1 MIDKISLVLYKETII
16 IYSDEV
22 KMDINQEKINAM
34 SFEES
39 LKELEK
45 IVDRLSTG
53 ETSLDELL
61 SLYEAGVA
69 YLKHCQSRLGA
80 AEAKIKILSG
90 QLSSQPGI
98 EGSNG

>member
-1 MIDKISLVLYKETII
+1 MSVD
-16 IYSDEV
+16 
-22 KMDINQEKINAM
+22 QEKINAM

-53 ETSLDELL
+53 ETNLDELL

-69 YLKHCQSRLGA
+69 YLKHCQSGLSS
-80 AEAKIKILSG
+80 AEAKIKILSE
-90 QLSSQPGI
+90 QLSSQQVT
-98 EGSNG
+98 EGNNG

>member
-1 MIDKISLVLYKETII
+1 VSIEQ
-16 IYSDEV
+16 
-22 KMDINQEKINAM
+22 NKINEM

-45 IVDRLSTG
+45 IVERLSTG

-80 AEAKIKILSG
+80 AEAKIKILSE
-90 QLSSQPGI
+90 QLSPRLDT
-98 EGSNG
+98 EGNNG

>member
-1 MIDKISLVLYKETII
+1 MSIDQ
-16 IYSDEV
+16 
-22 KMDINQEKINAM
+22 NKINEM

-45 IVDRLSTG
+45 IVEILSTG

-80 AEAKIKILSG
+80 AEAKIKILSE
-90 QLSSQPGI
+90 QLSPRLDT
-98 EGSNG
+98 EGNNG

>member
-1 MIDKISLVLYKETII
+1 MKRSIEQ
-16 IYSDEV
+16 
-22 KMDINQEKINAM
+22 NKINEM

-45 IVDRLSTG
+45 IVERLSTG

-80 AEAKIKILSG
+80 AEAKIKILSE
-90 QLSSQPGI
+90 QLSPRLDT
-98 EGSNG
+98 EGNNG

>member
-1 MIDKISLVLYKETII
+1 
-16 IYSDEV
+16 V
-22 KMDINQEKINAM
+22 KVSIEQNKINEM

-45 IVDRLSTG
+45 IVERLSTG

-80 AEAKIKILSG
+80 AEAKIKILSE
-90 QLSSQPGI
+90 QLSPRLDT
-98 EGSNG
+98 EGNNG

>member
-1 MIDKISLVLYKETII
+1 MSIDQ
-16 IYSDEV
+16 
-22 KMDINQEKINAM
+22 NKINEM

-45 IVDRLSTG
+45 IVEILSTG

-80 AEAKIKILSG
+80 TETKIKILSE
-90 QLSSQPGI
+90 QLSPPQ
-98 EGSNG
+98 

>member
-1 MIDKISLVLYKETII
+1 
-16 IYSDEV
+16 V
-22 KMDINQEKINAM
+22 KVSIEQNKINEM

-45 IVDRLSTG
+45 IVERLSTD

-80 AEAKIKILSG
+80 AEAKIKILSE
-90 QLSSQPGI
+90 QLSPRLDT
-98 EGSNG
+98 EGNNG

>member
-1 MIDKISLVLYKETII
+1 VSIEQ
-16 IYSDEV
+16 
-22 KMDINQEKINAM
+22 NKINEM

-45 IVDRLSTG
+45 IVERLSTD

-80 AEAKIKILSG
+80 AEAKIKILSE
-90 QLSSQPGI
+90 QLSPRLDT
-98 EGSNG
+98 EGNNG

>member
-1 MIDKISLVLYKETII
+1 MSIEQ
-16 IYSDEV
+16 
-22 KMDINQEKINAM
+22 NKINAM

-45 IVDRLSTG
+45 IVERLSTG

-80 AEAKIKILSG
+80 AEAKIKILSE
-90 QLSSQPGI
+90 QLSPRLDT
-98 EGSNG
+98 EGNNG

>member
-1 MIDKISLVLYKETII
+1 MNIEQ
-16 IYSDEV
+16 
-22 KMDINQEKINAM
+22 NKINEM

-45 IVDRLSTG
+45 IVERLSTG

-80 AEAKIKILSG
+80 AEAKIKILSE
-90 QLSSQPGI
+90 QLSPRLDT
-98 EGSNG
+98 EGNNG

>member
-1 MIDKISLVLYKETII
+1 MSIEQ
-16 IYSDEV
+16 
-22 KMDINQEKINAM
+22 NKINEM

-45 IVDRLSTG
+45 IVERLSTD

-80 AEAKIKILSG
+80 AEAKIKILSE
-90 QLSSQPGI
+90 QLSPRLDT
-98 EGSNG
+98 EGNNG

>member
-1 MIDKISLVLYKETII
+1 MSIE
-16 IYSDEV
+16 
-22 KMDINQEKINAM
+22 QHKINEM

-45 IVDRLSTG
+45 IVERLSTG

-80 AEAKIKILSG
+80 AEAKIKILSE
-90 QLSSQPGI
+90 QLSPRLDT
-98 EGSNG
+98 EGNNG

>member
-1 MIDKISLVLYKETII
+1 MKVSIEQ
-16 IYSDEV
+16 
-22 KMDINQEKINAM
+22 NKINEM

-45 IVDRLSTG
+45 IVERLSTG

-80 AEAKIKILSG
+80 AEAKIKILSE
-90 QLSSQPGI
+90 QLSPRLDT
-98 EGSNG
+98 EGNNG

>member
-1 MIDKISLVLYKETII
+1 VSVD
-16 IYSDEV
+16 
-22 KMDINQEKINAM
+22 QEKINAM

-53 ETSLDELL
+53 ETNLDELL

-69 YLKHCQSRLGA
+69 YLKHCQSRLSS
-80 AEAKIKILSG
+80 AEAKIKILSE
-90 QLSSQPGI
+90 QLSSQQVT
-98 EGSNG
+98 EGNNG

>member
-1 MIDKISLVLYKETII
+1 VKVSIDQ
-16 IYSDEV
+16 
-22 KMDINQEKINAM
+22 NKINEM

-45 IVDRLSTG
+45 IVEILSTG

-80 AEAKIKILSG
+80 AETKIKILSE
-90 QLSSQPGI
+90 QLSPHQET
-98 EGSNG
+98 EGNNR

>member
-1 MIDKISLVLYKETII
+1 
-16 IYSDEV
+16 V
-22 KMDINQEKINAM
+22 KVSIEQNKINEM

-45 IVDRLSTG
+45 IAERLSTG

-80 AEAKIKILSG
+80 AEAKIKILSE
-90 QLSSQPGI
+90 QLSPRLDT
-98 EGSNG
+98 EGNNG